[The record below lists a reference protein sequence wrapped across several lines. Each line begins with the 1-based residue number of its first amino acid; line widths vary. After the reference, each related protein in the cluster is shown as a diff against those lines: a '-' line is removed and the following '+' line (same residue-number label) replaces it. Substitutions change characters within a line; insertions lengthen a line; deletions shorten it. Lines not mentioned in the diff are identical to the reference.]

1 MKKSLRNL
9 VLLLLVSPFLM
20 QCATQTEVEE
30 LRYQLR
36 IVNKKID
43 DMRSTTVGQLQKGQA
58 ATTGQLDQLE
68 QEILTLKNQLDD
80 TYHINQRL
88 SEQNKELETAIST
101 VAQEEA
107 TKREQAMKRLE
118 ELEREKEAKLAEI
131 NQQLQQQQENVKA
144 IQEARLK
151 EAERKA
157 LEAALAAEM
166 ARSKTVAASNEVR
179 GSGPIRLAAE
189 QKKSVRDVT
198 AEAPQPAADPVS
210 PSPQPTA
217 PPPVVEETAQQAAPA
232 VAPPPPAAAAPPVV
246 ADPLQD
252 AYSRAKQL
260 FDSGKYGDA
269 LVLFE
274 QVASEGAGD
283 EAIEGRFMTGEA
295 LFNMKEYDKAI
306 MQYQKII
313 SQYPSHNLSPAAMLQ
328 QGIAFENLA
337 DKDTAKVIYR
347 KLLSRHSATPEA
359 SQAEERL
366 GKL

>member
-9 VLLLLVSPFLM
+9 LVLLLLTPFLI

-43 DMRSTTVGQLQKGQA
+43 DMRSGTVGQLQKGQA

-80 TYHINQRL
+80 TYHLNQRL

-107 TKREQAMKRLE
+107 VKREQAMQRLE
-118 ELEREKEAKLAEI
+118 GLEREKEAKLAEI

-179 GSGPIRLAAE
+179 GSGPIRLTAE
-189 QKKSVRDVT
+189 QKKSVRDGT
-198 AEAPQPAADPVS
+198 TEPPQPAAASVS
-210 PSPQPTA
+210 PSPQPSA
-217 PPPVVEETAQQAAPA
+217 PSPVVEETVQQTAPA
-232 VAPPPPAAAAPPVV
+232 AAPPPAAVAPVIV

-260 FDSGKYGDA
+260 FDGGKYGDA

-274 QVASEGAGD
+274 QVASEGSGD
-283 EAIEGRFMTGEA
+283 EAIDGRFMTGEA

-347 KLLSRHSATPEA
+347 KLLSRHGAAPEA
-359 SQAEERL
+359 SQAQERL

>member
-9 VLLLLVSPFLM
+9 LLLLLVAPFLM

-68 QEILTLKNQLDD
+68 QEILTLRNQLED
-80 TYHINQRL
+80 TYHLNQRL

-107 TKREQAMKRLE
+107 VKREQAMKRLE

-131 NQQLQQQQENVKA
+131 DQQLQQQQENVKA

-157 LEAALAAEM
+157 QEAALAAEM

-179 GSGPIRLAAE
+179 GSGPIRLTAE
-189 QKKSVRDVT
+189 QKKSVRDLP
-198 AEAPQPAADPVS
+198 AEAPQPSAAPVS
-210 PSPQPTA
+210 PSPQPSSPSPA
-217 PPPVVEETAQQAAPA
+217 VEETAQQAAPA
-232 VAPPPPAAAAPPVV
+232 AEPPPAVVAPVV

-252 AYSRAKQL
+252 AYSRAKLL
-260 FDSGKYGDA
+260 FDGGKYGDA

-274 QVASEGAGD
+274 QVASEGTGD

-313 SQYPSHNLSPAAMLQ
+313 SQYPSHDLSPAAMLQ

-347 KLLSRHSATPEA
+347 KLLSRHGAAPEA

>member
-9 VLLLLVSPFLM
+9 LLLLLVAPFLM

-68 QEILTLKNQLDD
+68 QEILTLRNQLED
-80 TYHINQRL
+80 TYHLNQRL

-107 TKREQAMKRLE
+107 VKREQAMKRLE

-131 NQQLQQQQENVKA
+131 DQQLQQQQENVKA

-179 GSGPIRLAAE
+179 GSGPIRLTAE

-198 AEAPQPAADPVS
+198 AEAPQPPADQVS
-210 PSPQPTA
+210 PSPQPSA
-217 PPPVVEETAQQAAPA
+217 PSTVVEQTAS
-232 VAPPPPAAAAPPVV
+232 VANPVPAAAAPVI
-246 ADPLQD
+246 ADPIQD
-252 AYSRAKQL
+252 TYSRAKQL
-260 FDSGKYGDA
+260 FDGGKYGDA

-274 QVASEGAGD
+274 QVASEGSGD

-295 LFNMKEYDKAI
+295 LFNLKEYDKAI

-313 SQYPSHNLSPAAMLQ
+313 SQYPSHDLSPAAMLQ

-347 KLLSRHSATPEA
+347 KLLSRHGTAPEA

>member
-9 VLLLLVSPFLM
+9 VLLLLVAPFLI

-68 QEILTLKNQLDD
+68 QEILTLKNQLED

-107 TKREQAMKRLE
+107 VKREQALKRLE

-198 AEAPQPAADPVS
+198 AEVPQPAAAPVS
-210 PSPQPTA
+210 P
-217 PPPVVEETAQQAAPA
+217 PPPPSAPSPVAQATAQQAAPA
-232 VAPPPPAAAAPPVV
+232 AAPPPAAVAPVV

-260 FDSGKYGDA
+260 FDGGKYGDA

-274 QVASEGAGD
+274 QVASEGSGD

-347 KLLSRHSATPEA
+347 KLLSRHGAAPEA